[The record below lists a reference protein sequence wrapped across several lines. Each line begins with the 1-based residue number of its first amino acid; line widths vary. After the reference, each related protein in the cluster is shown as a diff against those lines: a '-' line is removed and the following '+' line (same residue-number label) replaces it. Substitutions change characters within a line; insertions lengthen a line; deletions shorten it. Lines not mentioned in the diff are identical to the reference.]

1 MSKAIYLGETA
12 RGTFIYA
19 DIRLTP
25 GTEPRTM
32 TDHTQGV
39 ANEVAISFTEL
50 AVQRN
55 PRTAPDRLFVSSG
68 QIQAADRVIARRARG
83 LSADTLALIERA
95 WADDHL
101 NTMQAAC
108 DHMTPDMLNPTPEQ
122 LAAYLAEKPD
132 AGRYGNAVMHYRADR
147 VACPD
152 TGYRYGHAWLTKAPN
167 AADYAALA
175 ALVAE

>member
-1 MSKAIYLGETA
+1 MSTTIYLGETA

-32 TDHTQGV
+32 TDHTQGI
-39 ANEVAISFTEL
+39 ANEIAISFTEL
-50 AVQRN
+50 AVQQN
-55 PRTAPDRLFVSSG
+55 PNRAPDRDFIRGG
-68 QIQAADRVIARRARG
+68 QVGAEDRVIARRARG

-95 WADDHL
+95 WADDHF

-122 LAAYLAEKPD
+122 LAEYLTEKP
-132 AGRYGNAVMHYRADR
+132 RTPSYSAVQYYRLDR
-147 VACPD
+147 VVCPD

-175 ALVAE
+175 ALIAE